1 MTSDTQISERPDG
14 VTLVAVY
21 YVFVGA
27 MGLLGACVI
36 LTVALFP
43 VALNVDEGDALFW
56 ALFGLCIGFV
66 VTGGSGIL
74 SVLAGWGLLNLKE
87 WARWLALVL
96 AVFTLFAFPIG
107 TIIGVLIIWYLLQDE
122 AKDAFL
128 TASS

>member
-1 MTSDTQISERPDG
+1 
-14 VTLVAVY
+14 
-21 YVFVGA
+21 
-27 MGLLGACVI
+27 MGLLGACAI

-43 VALNVDEGDALFW
+43 VALNVDDGDALFW
-56 ALFGLCIGFV
+56 ALFGLCIGFL

-128 TASS
+128 TGSS

>member
-21 YVFVGA
+21 YFFVGA
-27 MGLLGACVI
+27 MGLLGACIIV
-36 LTVALFP
+36 TVALFP